1 MLSKPV
7 LNSPTNIGIVASVV
21 GGLAAVILVVNL
33 LMVGDAK
40 RTAGDA
46 LALAQSVQT
55 ELRFLQARV
64 ETTESQLNRLTS
76 MVERLADVSAS
87 AWQQLRYEQARMAQ
101 TVDAVRELITQ
112 LAAESYDTRSLW
124 QQYNTLLQRINYIT
138 SWIDYLATRR

>member
-1 MLSKPV
+1 
-7 LNSPTNIGIVASVV
+7 
-21 GGLAAVILVVNL
+21 
-33 LMVGDAK
+33 MVGDAK

-87 AWQQLRYEQARMAQ
+87 AWQQLRYEQARLAQ

>member
-21 GGLAAVILVVNL
+21 GGLAAVILVVSL

-112 LAAESYDTRSLW
+112 LAAESYDTRTLW

>member
-21 GGLAAVILVVNL
+21 GGLAAVILFVSL

-87 AWQQLRYEQARMAQ
+87 AWQQLRYEQARLAQ

-112 LAAESYDTRSLW
+112 LAAESYDTRTLW

>member
-1 MLSKPV
+1 MLNKPMLS
-7 LNSPTNIGIVASVV
+7 SPTNIGIVASVV
-21 GGLAAVILVVNL
+21 GGLAAVILVVSL
-33 LMVGDAK
+33 LLVGDAK

-87 AWQQLRYEQARMAQ
+87 AWQQLRYEQARLAQ